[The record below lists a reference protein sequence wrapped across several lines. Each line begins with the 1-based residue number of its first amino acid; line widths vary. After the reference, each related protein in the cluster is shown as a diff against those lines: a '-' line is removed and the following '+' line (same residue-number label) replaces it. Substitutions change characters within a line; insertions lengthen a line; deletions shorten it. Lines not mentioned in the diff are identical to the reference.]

1 MNLIDGFVKSVI
13 SKKPYKRYDKWW
25 VAVTFTAHSD
35 RVASTVLMFDN
46 IEDDLKVKSGYKFLC

>member
-1 MNLIDGFVKSVI
+1 MNLVDGFVKSVI

-25 VAVTFTAHSD
+25 VSVTFTAQSD

-46 IEDDLKVKSGYKFLC
+46 LEDALKVKKRI